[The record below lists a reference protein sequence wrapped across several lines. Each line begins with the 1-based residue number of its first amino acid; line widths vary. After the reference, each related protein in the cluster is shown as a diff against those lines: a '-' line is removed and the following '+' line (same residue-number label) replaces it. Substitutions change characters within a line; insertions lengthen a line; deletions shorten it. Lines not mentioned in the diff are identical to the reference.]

1 MAGMDLPV
9 RAIREQV
16 ASALNLIVHLT
27 RLRDGTRRVTQITE
41 VNGMEGD
48 VITLTDL
55 YTFDYAAGIDEEG
68 HFLGTTV
75 PTGLRAH
82 FAERLRE
89 VGIEVP
95 ARLFG
100 IPDPQTIGRR
110 NGAR

>member
-1 MAGMDLPV
+1 M
-9 RAIREQV
+9 
-16 ASALNLIVHLT
+16 
-27 RLRDGTRRVTQITE
+27 
-41 VNGMEGD
+41 
-48 VITLTDL
+48 
-55 YTFDYAAGIDEEG
+55 DEEG
-68 HFLGTTV
+68 RFLGTTV